1 MPRTGRPR
9 VLTDDERVYNSRRST
24 RTGSWKGMDLI
35 LPEGY
40 TDYNDFHDRGYL
52 GAKTCDGPGKGK
64 KCDVVFKNPGPT
76 GECGGRDMEHDHD
89 TKEFRGVCC
98 RSCNATRQW
107 TLDGRDRLSEEEKAE
122 KQRVQQAAAYA
133 NNRENRKAYAA
144 AHYADN
150 LEEAR
155 AYARLKRV
163 SMTRAQKDA
172 RNAKRRAKTAAKRA
186 AKEAA
191 RSESR

>member
-1 MPRTGRPR
+1 M
-9 VLTDDERVYNSRRST
+9 LTDDERRYNKL
-24 RTGSWKGMDLI
+24 RTGRTDHWKEWGLI

-52 GAKTCDGPGKGK
+52 GAKTCDGPGDGK
-64 KCDVVFKNPGPT
+64 KCTVVFKDPGPT

-89 TKEFRGVCC
+89 TKEFRGVVC

-107 TLDGRDRLSEEEKAE
+107 TIDGRDRLSEEEKAE
-122 KQRVQQAAAYA
+122 KRRVQQAAAYV
-133 NNRENRKAYAA
+133 NNREDRKAYAA
-144 AHYADN
+144 AHYAAN
-150 LEEAR
+150 LEKAR
-155 AYARLKRV
+155 AYARLKRT

-172 RNAKRRAKTAAKRA
+172 RNARARAKTAAKKA

-191 RSESR
+191 EKAARSESE